1 LEFESLTIKA
11 FVDDHTW
18 RRRKE
23 VLEEFRSTTRVL
35 AGFRGAP
42 NDEGGMEARRENMV
56 SL

>member
-1 LEFESLTIKA
+1 MAK
-11 FVDDHTW
+11 
-18 RRRKE
+18 R